1 MKQEADTKRFL
12 EDYLNNKEPEIETL
26 RGIKDFLESQP
37 DDDAIEL
44 YNGGIV
50 FMDFGIMKLPL
61 PVPEKDKKWAMR
73 WHDTPSG
80 ELLPELTQVPID
92 EENNKWKEGYPKYQ

>member
-1 MKQEADTKRFL
+1 MKARCK
-12 EDYLNNKEPEIETL
+12 KEPALETL
-26 RGIKDFLESQP
+26 HSIREFLESQP
-37 DDDAIEL
+37 DYDEDAIKP

>member
-1 MKQEADTKRFL
+1 MKQDTDIKRFL
-12 EDYLNNKEPEIETL
+12 CDYLNNKKPEIETL
-26 RGIKDFLESQP
+26 RGIEDFLNSLP
-37 DDDAIEL
+37 DHDEIEQ

-50 FMDFGIMKLPL
+50 FMDFGIMKIPL

-73 WHDTPSG
+73 WLDTPSG
-80 ELLPELTQVPID
+80 ELLPELVQVPID